1 MSNKWHLF
9 SLFGIAILGI
19 VFGSFFDLQINQA
32 IYSVNN
38 GFGIAMSAFGCLPVY
53 IGLSC
58 YGAGYFIIGL
68 KQKNMWARIG
78 LIILGIIAIVA
89 SIYFQADM
97 IVSVNAFNIQDMF
110 WYVGIPIG
118 IVIAGLGCWL
128 GYHLFIRFENI
139 RQLLII
145 LLIAPLV
152 LLMATLIV
160 NITKG
165 IMCRPRFRFLYTYAS
180 TMSDYRN
187 WWETGTSVKDAYI
200 NTMGVTSEE
209 FKSFPSGHTATIFSL
224 IPFLVYLPKINEKY
238 CKYETILF
246 YIGLIWILLVAFSR
260 ILVGAHF
267 LTDVSF
273 GLLIGV
279 AIFTCFD
286 LVLFNKKTLK
296 EKEQL

>member
-1 MSNKWHLF
+1 
-9 SLFGIAILGI
+9 
-19 VFGSFFDLQINQA
+19 
-32 IYSVNN
+32 
-38 GFGIAMSAFGCLPVY
+38 
-53 IGLSC
+53 
-58 YGAGYFIIGL
+58 
-68 KQKNMWARIG
+68 
-78 LIILGIIAIVA
+78 
-89 SIYFQADM
+89 
-97 IVSVNAFNIQDMF
+97 
-110 WYVGIPIG
+110 
-118 IVIAGLGCWL
+118 
-128 GYHLFIRFENI
+128 
-139 RQLLII
+139 
-145 LLIAPLV
+145 
-152 LLMATLIV
+152 MATLVV

-260 ILVGAHF
+260 MLVGAHF